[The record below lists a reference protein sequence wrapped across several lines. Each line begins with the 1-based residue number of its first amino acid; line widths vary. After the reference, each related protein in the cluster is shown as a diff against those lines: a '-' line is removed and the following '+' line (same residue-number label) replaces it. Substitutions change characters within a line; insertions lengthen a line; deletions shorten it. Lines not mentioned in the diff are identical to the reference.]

1 MSAYPNATL
10 AENVLF
16 IQDLL
21 ENPEPRTA
29 LQIAQS
35 LHWCNGDADGQ
46 RAATIK
52 AKRSL
57 DTLIELKW
65 AVCKEGLYAPSI
77 EPFNLLK
84 RFIDLQRTQLA
95 NLQREVRQ
103 HYEAIVNLD
112 PKEQQ

>member
-1 MSAYPNATL
+1 MSTYPNATL

-35 LHWCNGDADGQ
+35 LHWCNGDAEGQ

-65 AVCKEGLYAPSI
+65 VTVEDGRYSPTV
-77 EPFNLLK
+77 EPYRLLK
-84 RFIDLQRTQLA
+84 RFSDLQRQHLVKLERQAKAAFENISQL
-95 NLQREVRQ
+95 NLAE
-103 HYEAIVNLD
+103 HA
-112 PKEQQ
+112 